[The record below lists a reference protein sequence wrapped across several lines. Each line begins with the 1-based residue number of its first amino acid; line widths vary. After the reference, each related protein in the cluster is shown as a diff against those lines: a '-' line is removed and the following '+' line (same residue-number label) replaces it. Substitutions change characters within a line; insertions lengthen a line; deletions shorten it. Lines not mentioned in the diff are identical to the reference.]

1 MIIAGKV
8 LTKSQKRAFRIYLE
22 GRDFNPDYVFSNPDM
37 FKSYWKEYQETLSG
51 PSAPRKVDTPAPALP
66 LAVERVVRRG
76 RGPGKAPAGNL
87 YSIRLAPALLASLR
101 SRAQAEARPSSE
113 IVRLALQ
120 AYLATPSRLGSP
132 EAVPAAL
139 PEDS

>member
-22 GRDFNPDYVFSNPDM
+22 GRDFNPDYVFSN
-37 FKSYWKEYQETLSG
+37 WKEYQETLSG

>member
-22 GRDFNPDYVFSNPDM
+22 GRDFNPDYVFSNPGM
-37 FKSYWKEYQETLSG
+37 LKSYWKDYQETLLG
-51 PSAPRKVDTPAPALP
+51 PSAPLKVDTPTPAPP
-66 LAVERVVRRG
+66 LAVERVARRR

-132 EAVPAAL
+132 EVVPAAL